1 MQNNTILIT
10 GGTGYIGSHT
20 YVELLKHYPNNNIV
34 IVDNL
39 SNSKIDVIDAI
50 KNITKKND
58 ISFYNVDL
66 LDKDA
71 LDNIFK
77 LYKPYAVIHFAGLK
91 SVSESISN
99 PELYYKNN
107 IVATIT
113 LLEIMQKYLC
123 YNLIFSSSATVYG
136 SGKSPLSED
145 SPIGIG
151 ITNPYGRTKYML
163 ECILQDYCV
172 ANEKLNVIALRYFNP
187 IGAHSSGLIGENPND
202 TPNNLM
208 PYLLKVAST
217 NNKQKS
223 FGEKFD
229 ILNIF
234 GNDYET
240 NDGTC
245 ERDFIH
251 VVDLAKAHV
260 SALKSLTNLKH
271 YQVFNVGTGKSTSV
285 LELLRTFEKVNK
297 VNIPF
302 KFQPRREGDIAICF
316 CNPGR
321 THSALQWKAGYT
333 IEDMCRDAWKYQMK
347 HMK

>member
-1 MQNNTILIT
+1 M
-10 GGTGYIGSHT
+10 
-20 YVELLKHYPNNNIV
+20 
-34 IVDNL
+34 
-39 SNSKIDVIDAI
+39 
-50 KNITKKND
+50 
-58 ISFYNVDL
+58 
-66 LDKDA
+66 
-71 LDNIFK
+71 
-77 LYKPYAVIHFAGLK
+77 
-91 SVSESISN
+91 
-99 PELYYKNN
+99 
-107 IVATIT
+107 
-113 LLEIMQKYLC
+113 YL
-123 YNLIFSSSATVYG
+123 G
-136 SGKSPLSED
+136 SGKSLLGRY
-145 SPIGIG
+145 IGIG

-347 HMK
+347 HIK